1 MSDLDLIKT
10 ELAEITHLLSEASE
24 QINNG
29 ITLNLS
35 DIGPRAQELCS
46 RILTLPPEQAL
57 EMLGEMNLA
66 VDKLNSLSE
75 QLKSN

>member
-1 MSDLDLIKT
+1 MSDLDLIKA

-29 ITLNLS
+29 ISLNLS
-35 DIGPRAQELCS
+35 DIGPRAQELCG

-57 EMLGEMNLA
+57 EMLGEMNEA
-66 VDKLNSLSE
+66 VDKLNNLSE
-75 QLKSN
+75 RLKSH